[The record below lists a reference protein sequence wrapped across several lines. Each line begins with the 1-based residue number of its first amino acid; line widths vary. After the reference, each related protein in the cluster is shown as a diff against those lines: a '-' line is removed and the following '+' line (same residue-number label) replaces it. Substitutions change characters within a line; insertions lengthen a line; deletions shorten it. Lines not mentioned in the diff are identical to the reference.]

1 MTAIVR
7 LSKEVLHNPMA
18 RNIQKGAIEMA
29 SKDQRILENAFHLFA
44 NNTIEKV
51 KLTEVAAAAGIGI
64 ASLYRYYPSKP
75 DLVMA
80 VNTWAWTDYLN
91 NNLLP
96 LSEQMTGAEEFEFLK
111 CIP

>member
-1 MTAIVR
+1 
-7 LSKEVLHNPMA
+7 MA
-18 RNIQKGAIEMA
+18 RNIQKDAIEIA

-80 VNTWAWTDYLN
+80 VSTWAWTNYLN
-91 NNLLP
+91 DKSSP
-96 LSEQMTGAEEFEFLK
+96 PCGQYDR
-111 CIP
+111 C